1 MECVW
6 SVPKETMKTMTD
18 HIKPLRDD
26 EREDKRPILE
36 KKNTNQPQ
44 IKHEKMTLVLLVQF
58 PILLSYQAI
67 SF

>member
-1 MECVW
+1 MMRE
-6 SVPKETMKTMTD
+6 K
-18 HIKPLRDD
+18 IKDQFL
-26 EREDKRPILE
+26 K